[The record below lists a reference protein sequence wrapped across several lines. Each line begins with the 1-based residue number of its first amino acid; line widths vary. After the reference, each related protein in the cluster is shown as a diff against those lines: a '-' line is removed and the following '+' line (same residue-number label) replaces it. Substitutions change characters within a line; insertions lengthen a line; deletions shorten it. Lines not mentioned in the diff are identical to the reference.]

1 MKEFVEF
8 ELTKE
13 FRDRFQEALDQHDA
27 LFIQESL
34 TDVNPADI
42 TSLLYEF
49 NAEESKYVLNILPLD
64 IRAQII
70 NDLDSETRLGFLKTY
85 TPAEITEV
93 VNLLD
98 SDDAADILNE
108 LAIKTSEE
116 VIAGLDPVLRSQ
128 VIDLLRYDENVAGGL
143 MAKELIKARSNWSVV
158 QCVEEIRKQA
168 ENVTKFY
175 TIFVVDESDKL
186 LGKVALQDIVISDAN
201 KLVADIYE
209 QDIVSVETYLP
220 DTEVAEIMKRYDLES
235 VPVVNVQGHL
245 VGRITIDDIVDV
257 ITEQA
262 DEERQLMSGIT
273 EDVEED
279 DTVWKNTRARLPWL
293 LIGIFGGMLSARFM
307 GLFEMELA
315 RVTAIAFFVPLIQAT
330 GGNVGIQ
337 SSSLIVQSLA
347 SSGFVF
353 DGLWQRLTKVI
364 FVALLNGIFLSIIV
378 FAANILLIGNQQLSL
393 TVSIALFAVVVF
405 ASLVGTITPL
415 ILDRFGFNPAVAS
428 GPFITTIND
437 LLGLT
442 VYFLT
447 VRILLTLHC
456 LFKVMQG
463 CWRLR

>member
-8 ELTKE
+8 ELTTE
-13 FRDRFQEALDQHDA
+13 FRDRFQEALDQRDRT
-27 LFIQESL
+27 FITESL
-34 TDVNPADI
+34 HDVNPVDI
-42 TSLLYEF
+42 TALLYEF
-49 NAEESKYVLNILPLD
+49 NDEDSKFTLDILPLD
-64 IRAQII
+64 IRAAIVK
-70 NDLDSETRLGFLKTY
+70 DLDSDTRKTFLKIY
-85 TPAEITEV
+85 TPREISDI

-108 LAIKTSEE
+108 LPIKVSEE
-116 VIAGLDPVLRSQ
+116 VLAGLDPVVHTQ

-143 MAKELIKARSNWSVV
+143 MAKELIKVRDHWTVV

-168 ENVTKFY
+168 ENVEKFY
-175 TIFVVDESDKL
+175 TVFVVDENDKL
-186 LGKVALQDIVISDAN
+186 LGKVALQDLVISDAS
-201 KLVADIYE
+201 KRVADLIE
-209 QDIVSVETYLP
+209 HDVLSVETYMP
-220 DTEVAEIMKRYDLES
+220 DTEVADIMKKYDLES
-235 VPVVNVQGHL
+235 VPVVNVQGQL

-262 DEERQLMSGIT
+262 EEDRQLMSGIT

-307 GLFEMELA
+307 GLFEQELA
-315 RVTAIAFFVPLIQAT
+315 RITAIAFFVPLIQAT

-337 SSSLIVQSLA
+337 SSSIVVQSLA
-347 SSGFVF
+347 SPGYVDES
-353 DGLWQRLTKVI
+353 LWNRLSKVL
-364 FVALLNGIFLSIIV
+364 FVALLNGFFLSVIV
-378 FAANILLIGNQQLSL
+378 FGGNWLLFGNQELSIV
-393 TVSIALFAVVVF
+393 VSIALFSVVVF

-442 VYFLT
+442 MYFLT
-447 VRILLTLHC
+447 VMILL
-456 LFKVMQG
+456 
-463 CWRLR
+463 